1 MRGRSS
7 VWLERQPVTLEV
19 AGSSPVGPAM
29 WPLLSSI
36 LTRAFFF
43 HILFGNQF
51 PANDIGA
58 GMRPRDVTFETYEFG
73 EDLTYAP
80 LENDSPEERFY
91 NRTVIID
98 IVP

>member
-1 MRGRSS
+1 M
-7 VWLERQPVTLEV
+7 Q
-19 AGSSPVGPAM
+19 
-29 WPLLSSI
+29 PLLSPI

-43 HILFGNQF
+43 HILFGNQS

-58 GMRPRDVTFETYEFG
+58 GMCPRDVTFETYEFG
-73 EDLTYAP
+73 EDLSYAP
-80 LENDSPEERFY
+80 FENDSPEERFY